1 MHAMEPDPGTRE
13 RSLRFA
19 ASLVELDMEIDWDVL
34 GEAYCHEGGAGFFP
48 IEQREAMREAGLRF
62 ASDVANGV
70 EELGEERLGRS
81 LYVGAA
87 VAELAPILCESVVLE
102 REVVAISLASAET
115 AELNRALAAVEER
128 VGLLP
133 RIDTRPLAQVEG
145 AFDHV
150 WMVSVLT
157 DPDAFPAL
165 HDHLYERVGTELATG
180 RGDLERDRGRAI
192 ALTRELVQRLQAPS
206 VLTTSDEE
214 FEFVAAECSARG
226 WTLEVPERARLS
238 GVVGDPVRVCRVLG
252 S

>member
-1 MHAMEPDPGTRE
+1 MLPMEPDPDTRE

-19 ASLVELDMEIDWDVL
+19 ASLVELDTEIDWDLL
-34 GEAYCHEGGAGFFP
+34 GQEYCHEGGEGFFP

-62 ASDVANGV
+62 ASDVANRV
-70 EELGEERLGRS
+70 EELGAQDLGRS

-115 AELNRALAAVEER
+115 TELNRALAAVEER
-128 VGLLP
+128 VGTLP
-133 RIDTRPLAQVEG
+133 RIDTRPLAQAEG
-145 AFDHV
+145 EFDHV

-165 HDHLYERVGTELATG
+165 HDHLYERVDTELATG

-192 ALTRELVQRLQAPS
+192 ALTRELVQRLRAPG

-214 FEFVAAECSARG
+214 FDFVSAECAARG
-226 WTLEVPERARLS
+226 WTLAVPERARLS
-238 GVVGDPVRVCRVLG
+238 GVVGDPVRVCRVRG
-252 S
+252 A